1 MRGGDGVKVRFH
13 LGAGPHKGHFQIT
26 DKAGVRYY
34 DPAKFQLRIVNAR
47 LHNNRRMAT
56 KIFKGESNKNVCSWI
71 RCDRVEIYSET
82 ILSSEGLDS
91 VKYNPK
97 VAPYWRDG
105 ETDDNRDKFRYGSLI
120 TDGKNVFVLN

>member
-1 MRGGDGVKVRFH
+1 MKVRFH

-26 DKAGVRYY
+26 DKAG
-34 DPAKFQLRIVNAR
+34 
-47 LHNNRRMAT
+47 
-56 KIFKGESNKNVCSWI
+56 KIFKGETNKNVCSWV

-82 ILSSEGLDS
+82 FFSSDGLDS

-105 ETDDNRDKFRYGSLI
+105 ETDENRDKFQYGSLI
-120 TDGKNVFVLN
+120 TDGKNLFVLS